1 MTLEHGG
8 CQGKEDGRELERR
21 RSEGAGC
28 KNPDESWGS
37 SGLMEV
43 IFVLLDYPQ
52 SLVSFPL

>member
-28 KNPDESWGS
+28 KNPDEPHDS

-43 IFVLLDYPQ
+43 IF
-52 SLVSFPL
+52 